1 MEATMTVTIS
11 STEFQR
17 NLGALTDKA
26 SREPV
31 IITTHGREK
40 LALIPIED
48 WNRLKMLDERR
59 VLETGDMPDA
69 LREAMMDDQKKD
81 QEVGLSGEYGEY
93 TVEKF
98 E

>member
-1 MEATMTVTIS
+1 MTVTIS

-59 VLETGDMPDA
+59 VLDTVDMPDD
-69 LREAMMDDQKKD
+69 LRKAMMDDQKKD
-81 QEVGLSGEYGEY
+81 EEAGLNGEYGEY

>member
-1 MEATMTVTIS
+1 METTMTVTIS

-17 NLGALTDKA
+17 NFGALADKA

-48 WNRLKMLDERR
+48 WNRLKMLD
-59 VLETGDMPDA
+59 
-69 LREAMMDDQKKD
+69 
-81 QEVGLSGEYGEY
+81 
-93 TVEKF
+93 
-98 E
+98 